1 MKMLIALSA
10 TLLVTAMPVAQA
22 QETGAGCGLGST
34 LLDGKSDRGVNIAAA
49 FINVSASQT
58 SSMTSGILGCDVT
71 QVVGNDEATEIFVA
85 SNMDQLSSEVA
96 QGGGEYLTVLAEL
109 MGIADEDRV
118 AFHRIAQEN
127 YDSLFLTNGDAKRVI
142 RSMEVAMLNDTSL
155 SKYAVN

>member
-1 MKMLIALSA
+1 MKMLIALGA
-10 TLLVTAMPVAQA
+10 TLLVTAMPIAQA

-49 FINVSASQT
+49 FINASASQT
-58 SSMTSGILGCDVT
+58 FSMTSGILGCDVT
-71 QVVGNDEATEIFVA
+71 QVVGNDQATEIFVA

-118 AFHRIAQEN
+118 AFHRVAQEN
-127 YDSLFLTNGDAKRVI
+127 YDSLFLTNGDAKLVI
-142 RSMEVAMLNDTSL
+142 KSMEVAMLNDTSL